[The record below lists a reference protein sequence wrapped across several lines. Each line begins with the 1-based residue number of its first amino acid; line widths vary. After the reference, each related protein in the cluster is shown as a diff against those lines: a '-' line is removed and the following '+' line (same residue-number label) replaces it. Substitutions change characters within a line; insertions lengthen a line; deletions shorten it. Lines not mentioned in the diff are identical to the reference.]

1 MKVKNIY
8 VSQISDYIASM
19 IEDEFYV
26 VALSKSVTDKSGIP
40 YYRLV
45 LADKTGA
52 ITGIVWDQHME
63 QISENLIHTI
73 VRIKAEVFNNK
84 TRGVELIISEIKKVE
99 CSDISDFINR
109 LDDQLKNK
117 YFTTLRKMGEM
128 VKNTSYKQL
137 ISIMISENENIL
149 KDAPLSLIGPCNY
162 NGAVLVQIVSVTSIA
177 VQIARSQNSLT
188 YPPYKKGTE
197 IDSDLIITGTILAT
211 IGNINRFSSFPI
223 STIAASTSLL
233 TSELQAIQLLEK
245 CLKNDTILIS
255 DNEKNTLYNIIHT
268 VHNNSIKPMIR
279 EAVII
284 RSAYQIYNILIR
296 MDYKTYEN
304 Q

>member
-1 MKVKNIY
+1 MKNIY
-8 VSQISDYIASM
+8 VSQISDYTASM

-99 CSDISDFINR
+99 CSDISDFMNR

-128 VKNTSYKQL
+128 VKNNSYKQL

-188 YPPYKKGTE
+188 YPPYKKETE

-211 IGNINRFSSFPI
+211 IGNINRFPSFPI
-223 STIAASTSLL
+223 STIAESTSLL

-268 VHNNSIKPMIR
+268 VHNLS
-279 EAVII
+279 
-284 RSAYQIYNILIR
+284 LIHI
-296 MDYKTYEN
+296 
-304 Q
+304 

>member
-1 MKVKNIY
+1 MKNIY

-45 LADKTGA
+45 LADKTGT

-63 QISENLIHTI
+63 QISEKLIHTI

-84 TRGVELIISEIKKVE
+84 NRGVELIINEIKKVE
-99 CSDISDFINR
+99 CSDISDFMNR

-268 VHNNSIKPMIR
+268 VHNNSIKPRIR
-279 EAVII
+279 EAAII

>member
-149 KDAPLSLIGPCNY
+149 KEEKESSEYINKNIVPLKHDLKQNKKKT
-162 NGAVLVQIVSVTSIA
+162 QIKVNQT
-177 VQIARSQNSLT
+177 
-188 YPPYKKGTE
+188 KKNKT
-197 IDSDLIITGTILAT
+197 
-211 IGNINRFSSFPI
+211 
-223 STIAASTSLL
+223 
-233 TSELQAIQLLEK
+233 
-245 CLKNDTILIS
+245 KN
-255 DNEKNTLYNIIHT
+255 K
-268 VHNNSIKPMIR
+268 K
-279 EAVII
+279 
-284 RSAYQIYNILIR
+284 
-296 MDYKTYEN
+296 
-304 Q
+304 

>member
-1 MKVKNIY
+1 
-8 VSQISDYIASM
+8 
-19 IEDEFYV
+19 
-26 VALSKSVTDKSGIP
+26 
-40 YYRLV
+40 
-45 LADKTGA
+45 
-52 ITGIVWDQHME
+52 
-63 QISENLIHTI
+63 
-73 VRIKAEVFNNK
+73 
-84 TRGVELIISEIKKVE
+84 
-99 CSDISDFINR
+99 
-109 LDDQLKNK
+109 
-117 YFTTLRKMGEM
+117 
-128 VKNTSYKQL
+128 
-137 ISIMISENENIL
+137 MISENENIL

-188 YPPYKKGTE
+188 YPPYKKETE
-197 IDSDLIITGTILAT
+197 IDSDLII
-211 IGNINRFSSFPI
+211 
-223 STIAASTSLL
+223 STSLL

-279 EAVII
+279 EAAII

>member
-1 MKVKNIY
+1 MKNIY

-63 QISENLIHTI
+63 HISENLIHTI

-99 CSDISDFINR
+99 CSDISDFMNR

-245 CLKNDTILIS
+245 CLKKDTILIS
-255 DNEKNTLYNIIHT
+255 DNLYNIIHT

-279 EAVII
+279 EAAII

>member
-1 MKVKNIY
+1 MKNIY
-8 VSQISDYIASM
+8 VSQISDYTASM

-149 KDAPLSLIGPCNY
+149 KDAPLSLIVPCNY

-268 VHNNSIKPMIR
+268 VHNNSIKPRIR
-279 EAVII
+279 EAAII
-284 RSAYQIYNILIR
+284 RSAYQNYNILIR

>member
-1 MKVKNIY
+1 MKNIY

-45 LADKTGA
+45 LSDKTGA

-63 QISENLIHTI
+63 HISENLIHTI

-99 CSDISDFINR
+99 CSDISDFMNR

-245 CLKNDTILIS
+245 CLKKDTILIWYIYKI
-255 DNEKNTLYNIIHT
+255 NLYNIIHRF
-268 VHNNSIKPMIR
+268 HNK
-279 EAVII
+279 
-284 RSAYQIYNILIR
+284 
-296 MDYKTYEN
+296 
-304 Q
+304 